1 MATAT
6 TPNPCTLHRLDASRG
21 VLLAAGQWLLEHAC
35 RIAPGDLSDVT
46 VVVPGRRAG
55 NRLLEVLLDLTAS
68 QSLVLVPPLTATL
81 GTLPEMLYTPV
92 RPLADDAIE
101 TLAWAAALTAASPR
115 DLALVAPGV
124 GSLRGEL
131 EKPLQGPLVDAA
143 RSLVAV
149 HRELAKVGLGF
160 DAFAEQADTLMPG
173 FGDHARWEAMAR
185 LERTYLDG
193 LAAEGFW
200 DRQTAR
206 RVAIERKEVTFEN
219 RIVLLATVDIDPL
232 QRQLLEQVTGSID
245 ALVAVPPE
253 FSAADVDA
261 CFDAF
266 GCIVPDA
273 WQGRHIP
280 IPLNT
285 IALVNDTDGQAA
297 AIIDWLQRFAG
308 QYSADQITIAV
319 PDDQVAP
326 AIEQHL
332 TAAGITGRYGAGRT
346 VRRSNPWQMFSAVFG
361 WLARGDFESLATLL
375 RSADVLRLVTRQTGI
390 AMPIALADA
399 VAARHLP
406 MTIDREHLARA
417 ADRPSDTQ
425 ENLDFIRVLDAIDHW
440 LAPLRKVSSTS
451 DHVVPVWLW
460 TDTVRATVATALDGV
475 SLDRDAPHDRVTA
488 RSLKTLGETLSD
500 MATIPTR
507 LAIGSTALAQLLLT
521 TWGKE
526 PMPPMPIAESIDIVG
541 WLEVALDDA
550 PLLAI
555 TSAVEGSLPTS
566 TAPDPL
572 LPDPLRKALSLEDAG
587 RIAARDAWILSVAA
601 SCREHLLVIVPQH
614 RTDATPAIPSR
625 LLFRREPDEIVTASR
640 RFFTAVEPEITPMA
654 PPAAA
659 SRLIVPQPW
668 ASPVT
673 TMRVTE
679 FKDYL
684 ACPYRYWLRHRLRL
698 VASTDCALELGP
710 ADFGTLIHECLD
722 RFAKNRDLTACTDAT
737 LIATTLSDILD
748 AFVHFRYGRNA
759 ASAVAVQAELARRRL
774 HAFAAVQAQ
783 RAAEGW
789 RVVITEHHVKAA
801 MLDVDGEPLA
811 LSARIDR
818 IDHHPESDRWQVL
831 DYKTSAKAKTPD
843 QTHRKWDE
851 WIDLQLPLYRHL
863 LAEVPGFPCETRA
876 ESGQANVEVGYF
888 NVPARLEEA
897 GIRVATWNDG
907 DYADADA
914 AARWVVRQVRSGI
927 FWPPID
933 AASKSFPEFDAICQ
947 THAILEDASSQDST
961 DDGESEEGSSNG
973 HGL

>member
-1 MATAT
+1 MVIATN
-6 TPNPCTLHRLDASRG
+6 PNPCTLHRLDASRG
-21 VLLAAGQWLLEHAC
+21 VLLAASQWLLEHAC
-35 RIAPGDLSDVT
+35 HIAPGDLSDVT

-68 QSLVLVPPLTATL
+68 RSLVLVPPRTATL

-92 RPLADDAIE
+92 QPLADDAIE

-124 GSLRGEL
+124 GSHQG
-131 EKPLQGPLVDAA
+131 KPLQGPLIDAA
-143 RSLVAV
+143 RSFVAV
-149 HRELAKVGLGF
+149 HRELASVGLGF

-206 RVAIERKEVTFEN
+206 RVAIERNEVAFDS

-232 QRQLLEQVTGSID
+232 QRQLLQQVTGSID
-245 ALVAVPPE
+245 ALMAVPPE

-273 WQGRHIP
+273 WQDRHIP

-308 QYSADQITIAV
+308 RYSADQITIAV

-332 TAAGITGRYGAGRT
+332 SAAGITGRYGAGRT
-346 VRRSNPWQMFSAVFG
+346 VRRSNPWQMLSAVFG
-361 WLARGDFESLATLL
+361 WLSRSDFQSLATLL

-406 MTIDREHLARA
+406 LTIDREHLARA

-425 ENLDFIRVLDAIDHW
+425 ENIEFIRVLDAIDSW
-440 LAPLRKVSSTS
+440 LAPLRKVSSS
-451 DHVVPVWLW
+451 GDHTAPARLW
-460 TDTVRATVATALDGV
+460 TDAVRATVATALDGV
-475 SLDRDAPHDRVTA
+475 LLDRDAPHDRVTA

-500 MATIPTR
+500 MATIPTP
-507 LAIGSTALAQLLLT
+507 LAIGSTALSQLLMT

-526 PMPPMPIAESIDIVG
+526 PVPPVPIAESIDIVG

-566 TAPDPL
+566 TATDPL
-572 LPDPLRKALSLEDAG
+572 LPDPLRKALSLEDTG

-601 SCREHLLVIVPQH
+601 SCRENLLVIVPQH
-614 RTDATPAIPSR
+614 KADATPAIPSR
-625 LLFRREPDEIVTASR
+625 LLFRREPDEIVMASR
-640 RFFTAVEPEITPMA
+640 RFFAAVEPEVAAMA
-654 PPAAA
+654 PPVIA

-668 ASPVT
+668 ASPAT

-698 VASTDCALELGP
+698 AASTDCALELGP

-722 RFAKNRDLTACTDAT
+722 RFAKQEDLTACTDTTLLAT
-737 LIATTLSDILD
+737 KLSDILD
-748 AFVHFRYGRNA
+748 AFVRFRYGRNA
-759 ASAVAVQAELARRRL
+759 AAAVAVQTELARRRL

-783 RAAEGW
+783 RATEGW
-789 RVVITEHHVKAA
+789 RVVITEHHVKGAT
-801 MLDVDGEPLA
+801 LDVDGEPLA

-818 IDHHPESDRWQVL
+818 IDHHPKSDRWQVL

-843 QTHRKWDE
+843 KTHRKRDE

-863 LAEVPGFPCETRA
+863 LAEVPGFPCAKSAGSCLE
-876 ESGQANVEVGYF
+876 NVEVGYF
-888 NVPARLEEA
+888 NVPARVEEI
-897 GIRVATWNDG
+897 GIRVATWTEG

-914 AARWVVRQVRSGI
+914 AARWVVRQVRRGI
-927 FWPPID
+927 FWPPSD
-933 AASKSFPEFDAICQ
+933 GASKSFPEFDAICQ
-947 THAILEDASSQDST
+947 THAILEDASSQDAT
-961 DDGESEEGSSNG
+961 DDGESEEDSSNE
-973 HGL
+973 HGI